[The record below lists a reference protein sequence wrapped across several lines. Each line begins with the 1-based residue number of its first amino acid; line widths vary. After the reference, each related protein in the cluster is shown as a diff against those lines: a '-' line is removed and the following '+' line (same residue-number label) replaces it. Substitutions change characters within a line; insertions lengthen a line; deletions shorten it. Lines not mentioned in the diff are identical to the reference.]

1 MTTHH
6 APSPEPSAPSPT
18 SDQAPD
24 QASDQAPVPA
34 SVPGRLPAPLPVPER
49 ARALDLGQSFTQL
62 LFRASML
69 TRKREEE
76 AQAARAAQQ
85 ELLGALVEVDDAL
98 ASLGLDPE
106 LVHLGRGAGIEATRR
121 RLLGR
126 LARAGVRP
134 MRLEG
139 LTADPVLAEIVGT
152 EPRPGVAPETV
163 VQTVVTGFF
172 WGDEVL
178 RRAQV
183 VVAAPVPEPEP
194 ESVYVLGA
202 GYVEAVL
209 TPEPKPEEA
218 VEPEG
223 VVEPGD
229 AGEPEGVVEPG
240 EAVEPGDAVDPVDP
254 GPGPAASAGPG
265 RPKTPPTRPR
275 RARTGSGT
283 RRKRKKN

>member
-24 QASDQAPVPA
+24 QASDQAPAPA
-34 SVPGRLPAPLPVPER
+34 ALPGRLPAPLPVPER

-183 VVAAPVPEPEP
+183 VVAAPVSEPEPEPEP

-218 VEPEG
+218 VEPER
-223 VVEPGD
+223 VVEP
-229 AGEPEGVVEPG
+229 
-240 EAVEPGDAVDPVDP
+240 VDPVDP

>member
-6 APSPEPSAPSPT
+6 APSPEPSASL
-18 SDQAPD
+18 
-24 QASDQAPVPA
+24 PA
-34 SVPGRLPAPLPVPER
+34 SAAVPGRLPAPLPVPER

-76 AQAARAAQQ
+76 AQAARAAQR

-126 LARAGVRP
+126 LAKAGVRP

-139 LTADPVLAEIVGT
+139 LTADPALTEIVGT

-172 WGDEVL
+172 WGDAVL

-183 VVAAPVPEPEP
+183 VVAAPES
-194 ESVYVLGA
+194 ESVYELGVGYDVGA
-202 GYVEAVL
+202 GYAEAVPA
-209 TPEPKPEEA
+209 PEPKPDEPEA
-218 VEPEG
+218 IDEPKELDEPEQGTEPEG
-223 VVEPGD
+223 PDEPD
-229 AGEPEGVVEPG
+229 EPAPDPAPPAGQ
-240 EAVEPGDAVDPVDP
+240 
-254 GPGPAASAGPG
+254 G
-265 RPKTPPTRPR
+265 RPTTPPTRPR
-275 RARTGSGT
+275 RARTGSGM